1 MAIFRHEEK
10 IKHLKWLSAL
20 SMKVCDRTADP
31 IWHGTASAEIV
42 VVMERRSNQWFLITG
57 HITCFHWHQLKKN
70 TPNSIYFIWMGKSH
84 SLAIS
89 LAMIR
94 KISKVPKVN
103 GSAMPIQWSASVSQ
117 WFKIQLMMLDK
128 YNYMQNKLSTVYF
141 LLLHLKNNY
150 CFV

>member
-1 MAIFRHEEK
+1 MTFCAVHESLWQNSWPYMA
-10 IKHLKWLSAL
+10 
-20 SMKVCDRTADP
+20 
-31 IWHGTASAEIV
+31 WHGFRWNCSCHGET
-42 VVMERRSNQWFLITG
+42 NQWFLITG
-57 HITCFHWHQLKKN
+57 RITCFHWHQLKKN
-70 TPNSIYFIWMGKSH
+70 TPNSIYFIRMGKSH

-103 GSAMPIQWSASVSQ
+103 GSAMPIQWSASVSL

>member
-31 IWHGTASAEIV
+31 IWHGFCWNCSCHGE
-42 VVMERRSNQWFLITG
+42 MNQWFLITG

-103 GSAMPIQWSASVSQ
+103 GSAMPIQWSASVSL